1 MVAKHSPTGLIATTS
16 AKAAPPLDDLVD
28 SCRWPLVLDAN
39 PRRLQRA
46 LAFYAPE
53 CVLFWLDDWLGI
65 ADTARLIAWSRE
77 RGQRP
82 FRVAVAHNIEAN
94 VEPALRSAGAH
105 GFLLL
110 HGQSIDFV
118 ADSLWPL
125 LQSLSRPA
133 AATASSAALAVAASA
148 HASADSSYNLVRPP

>member
-1 MVAKHSPTGLIATTS
+1 MVAKNSPSGLIATTS
-16 AKAAPPLDDLVD
+16 AEASPPLDDLVD

-39 PRRLQRA
+39 PRRLQRS
-46 LAFYAPE
+46 LAFHTPE

-65 ADTARLIAWSRE
+65 AATARLIAWSRQ
-77 RGQRP
+77 RGHRP
-82 FRVAVAHNIEAN
+82 FRVAVAHNIEGD

-110 HGQSIDFV
+110 DGQPEEFI

-125 LQSLSRPA
+125 LHSLSRPA
-133 AATASSAALAVAASA
+133 VAAPV
-148 HASADSSYNLVRPP
+148 HARADLLPNLVRPP